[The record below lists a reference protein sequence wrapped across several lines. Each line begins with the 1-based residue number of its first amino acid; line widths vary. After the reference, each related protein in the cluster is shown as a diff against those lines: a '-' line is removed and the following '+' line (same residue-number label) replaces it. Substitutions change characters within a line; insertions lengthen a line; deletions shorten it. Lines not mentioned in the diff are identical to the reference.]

1 MATRDGTTLAFGS
14 PGGDNQD
21 QWIAQFFLRHVDHG
35 RNLQA
40 AIDSPQM
47 QCDHWPNSFYP
58 RRANPA
64 KIQLEG
70 RFPAATV
77 EELKRRGHDVHVVGD
92 WVLGRNCAASTDGK
106 VMKAAATPRFQMGY
120 AVGR

>member
-1 MATRDGTTLAFGS
+1 
-14 PGGDNQD
+14 
-21 QWIAQFFLRHVDHG
+21 
-35 RNLQA
+35 
-40 AIDSPQM
+40 M

-70 RFPAATV
+70 RFPKATLD
-77 EELKRRGHDVHVVGD
+77 ELRRRGHDVHVVGD
-92 WVLGRNCAASTDGK
+92 WMLGRNCAASTDGK
-106 VMKAAATPRFQMGY
+106 LMKAAATPRFQMGY